1 MDESTETIYQ
11 EIAKVAKSGGTT
23 YYSDIAP
30 LVGLDMGSHPDR
42 NRISNILDEIS
53 RNEHANG
60 KPLLSAVVISKA
72 RKLPGQGFFTL
83 AQNLYLYD
91 GNPDSEL
98 EFWVQELRRVHAH
111 WTSKTQ

>member
-30 LVGLDMGSHPDR
+30 LVGMDVRSLPDR

-53 RNEHANG
+53 RSEHADG
-60 KPLLSAVVISKA
+60 KPLLSAVVISKVENC
-72 RKLPGQGFFTL
+72 PGQGFFTL
-83 AQNLYLYD
+83 AQSLNLYD
-91 GNPDSEL
+91 GNPDSKL
-98 EFWVQELRRVHAH
+98 EFWKQELRRVHEH
-111 WTSKTQ
+111 WGSQA